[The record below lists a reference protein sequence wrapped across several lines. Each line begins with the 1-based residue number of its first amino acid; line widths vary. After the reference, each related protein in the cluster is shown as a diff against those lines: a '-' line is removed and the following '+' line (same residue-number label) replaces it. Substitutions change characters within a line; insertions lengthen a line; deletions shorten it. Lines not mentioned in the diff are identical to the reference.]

1 VFTADAQS
9 HTTLEPHAAVADWNG
24 DTLTVHLSTQA
35 LGHVTKQ
42 IAERF
47 KLPRDKVRGIAE
59 HIGGG
64 FGAKLSLTAETAGA
78 GALSMAATAPVA
90 VALDRIEELSC
101 TGYRPGARLET
112 ALLAEAD
119 GHLRALG
126 M

>member
-9 HTTLEPHAAVADWNG
+9 HTTLEPHAAVADWDG
-24 DTLTVHLSTQA
+24 DTLTVYLSTQA
-35 LGHVTKQ
+35 LGHVTRQ

-47 KLPRDKVRGIAE
+47 KLPKDKVRGVAE

-64 FGAKLSLTAETAGA
+64 FGAKLSMGPETVAA
-78 GALSMAATAPVA
+78 VSLSMRAKAPVA
-90 VALDRIEELSC
+90 VALDRLEELSC
-101 TGYRPGARLET
+101 TGYRPGARIET